1 MAANGGV
8 PDPGGSD
15 KNVCGYCEA
24 GVKTKYLECE
34 ECGTPFHNSCAK
46 RAGTAGDESKLQCC
60 AEKEVMYEP
69 NESVI
74 VGEDG
79 KVDEKSAVWRENVIL
94 RKLRDAET
102 GDRAPSSY
110 ASALKIG
117 TQTSRLSRNIPAI
130 VVKPK
135 HHEEGKRT
143 RDKITSDVHPAKLG
157 IWVKKISNARK
168 GQVVISCEH
177 TEDVEVLKKALE
189 DKVGPQYSVIQE
201 RPQKLKIKIV
211 GISDEHNA
219 EDLELTIRYQNHF
232 IDKEEDFK
240 ITYIKYWPKIETST
254 AYADVAPAVF
264 TRIIL
269 DKRISVGWEK
279 CRVFEDLD
287 INRCFKCGGFNHM
300 GSKCKNE
307 RACSSCGEDH
317 DTRDCKNDKNK
328 QCANCKRSNE
338 IRLTPCRERSK

>member
-46 RAGTAGDESKLQCC
+46 RAGTAGDKSKLQCC
-60 AEKEVMYEP
+60 AEKKVMYEP
-69 NESVI
+69 NESVV

-94 RKLRDAET
+94 RKLVREMYSKNQLVINKVRELEEMLKQET
-102 GDRAPSSY
+102 GPHP
-110 ASALKIG
+110 L
-117 TQTSRLSRNIPAI
+117 
-130 VVKPK
+130 VKPK

-143 RDKITSDVHPAKLG
+143 RDKITSNVHSAKLG

-189 DKVGPQYSVIQE
+189 DKVGPQYSVIQQHL
-201 RPQKLKIKIV
+201 QKLKIKIV
-211 GISDEHNA
+211 GISDEDNA
-219 EDLELTIRYQNHF
+219 EDLELTIRNQNHF

-254 AYADVAPAVF
+254 AYAEVAPAVF

-269 DKRISVGWEK
+269 DKRISVRWEK

-300 GSKCKNE
+300 GSKCQNE

-338 IRLTPCRERSK
+338 IRLTPCCERSK